1 MLSIPYSK
9 IYSSKFILD
18 FLDRDSSV
26 SSFLP
31 KTTNIEEFKELIVEK
46 DFPFESRKVL
56 CSVISKQYE
65 NTGIAVPNHLDELLD
80 ANSFTVTT
88 GHQLC
93 LFGGPQFFIHKIV
106 SAISLANQLK
116 LAYPKSNFIPI
127 FWMASEDHDFDEI
140 SSVSIFNK
148 EIKVNGE
155 NKNPVGR
162 IKTLEFSSALKE
174 LKEFFRNDS
183 SGIHLISI
191 FEEAFSKSNWA
202 DCTRFWVDKLFSK
215 YGLIVLDADSKELK
229 TVFRPTLEL
238 EIKQQFVYNAVVN
251 TNNSISKE
259 GYYPKINPRKLNLFY
274 FNNGNR
280 KRIVFKEGVFLI
292 GDLTYSQDQ
301 ILKMIELNPENFSP
315 NVLLRPLYQESILPN
330 LAYIGGP
337 AEIEYWAQ
345 LKEAFDFSNVDYPKV
360 ILRDHFGWIN
370 NSDLDWW
377 RSKGLKESDLF
388 LDYDVLVKKILIK
401 EKVFSLNV
409 EDHLQAIKNNLL
421 NEIQA
426 VDSSVE
432 SMLNGELQK
441 FKNGINKIESKLT
454 RSSKRNNEI
463 FYNKVKKVQNSIII
477 NGNLNERK
485 EGFIPLYNSLG
496 DQYLSFLLEAANPL
510 NNELKIL
517 VK

>member
-1 MLSIPYSK
+1 MKKRFLSLIGQTV
-9 IYSSKFILD
+9 LD
-18 FLDRDSSV
+18 F
-26 SSFLP
+26 
-31 KTTNIEEFKELIVEK
+31 
-46 DFPFESRKVL
+46 
-56 CSVISKQYE
+56 
-65 NTGIAVPNHLDELLD
+65 G
-80 ANSFTVTT
+80 
-88 GHQLC
+88 
-93 LFGGPQFFIHKIV
+93 
-106 SAISLANQLK
+106 
-116 LAYPKSNFIPI
+116 
-127 FWMASEDHDFDEI
+127 
-140 SSVSIFNK
+140 
-148 EIKVNGE
+148 
-155 NKNPVGR
+155 
-162 IKTLEFSSALKE
+162 
-174 LKEFFRNDS
+174 
-183 SGIHLISI
+183 
-191 FEEAFSKSNWA
+191 
-202 DCTRFWVDKLFSK
+202 VDKLFSK

-292 GDLTYSQDQ
+292 GDLTYSQYQ

-463 FYNKVKKVQNSIII
+463 F
-477 NGNLNERK
+477 L
-485 EGFIPLYNSLG
+485 
-496 DQYLSFLLEAANPL
+496 
-510 NNELKIL
+510 
-517 VK
+517 